1 MCKYNPSGSNSIE
14 HYYTISTP
22 KGVKILN
29 QDDVSIGISL
39 PEIRVEDSFLYCNF
53 KRKKAVPG
61 NEFYFDLSKSY
72 YLFAAFGELNPGK
85 LFDKKI
91 FYYNSNAKL

>member
-1 MCKYNPSGSNSIE
+1 
-14 HYYTISTP
+14 
-22 KGVKILN
+22 
-29 QDDVSIGISL
+29 
-39 PEIRVEDSFLYCNF
+39 
-53 KRKKAVPG
+53 VPG
-61 NEFYFDLSKSY
+61 YEFYFDLSKSY